1 MFKIKNIITLFSL
14 IATVSI
20 ASAQIKVGDSYPDVQ
35 LQNNKN
41 ATVKLNSFKGKTVLV
56 DFWASWCAPCRMANK
71 KLVKMYDQYKGQ
83 NFEIVGISI
92 DIDKTKW
99 LKAIEKDNMKHQQLI
114 DPKGGFDAKT
124 AVTFGVDAL
133 PATYLFDASGKLIAI
148 NPTEAQI
155 ISQIK
160 KNKK

>member
-56 DFWASWCAPCRMANK
+56 DFWASWCAPCRVANK
-71 KLVKMYDQYKGQ
+71 KLVRLYDQYKGQ

-99 LKAIEKDNMKHQQLI
+99 LKAIEKDKMKHQQLI
-114 DPKGGFDAKT
+114 DPKGFDAK
-124 AVTFGVDAL
+124 AALLFGVEQL
-133 PATYLFDASGKLIAI
+133 PSAYLFDASGKLVAI
-148 NPTEAQI
+148 NPTEEQI
-155 ISQIK
+155 LMQIK
-160 KNKK
+160 N